1 MAKAAWKGSGDS
13 SNEGD
18 FKTLLEKYGLNE
30 FRIKQILL
38 TIVLIISNMT
48 GRNQ

>member
-1 MAKAAWKGSGDS
+1 MS
-13 SNEGD
+13 EYYE
-18 FKTLLEKYGLNE
+18 KTKDYVIYYNE

>member
-1 MAKAAWKGSGDS
+1 MFHNKLAFIYYIYRKRV
-13 SNEGD
+13 N
-18 FKTLLEKYGLNE
+18 LLYNYVIYYNE